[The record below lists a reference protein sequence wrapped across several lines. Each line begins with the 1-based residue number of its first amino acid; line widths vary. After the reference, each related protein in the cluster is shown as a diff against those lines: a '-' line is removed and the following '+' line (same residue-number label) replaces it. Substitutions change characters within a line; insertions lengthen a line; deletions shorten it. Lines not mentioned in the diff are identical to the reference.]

1 MNIRKIAAVMT
12 VAAMLCETAF
22 ASVLGTAPVSLK
34 NTVVSHGTELFEN
47 KFMSDQD
54 GVGLQSEYYAEY
66 TPNLDTTPYVTT
78 GKSVFGKRDAFEA
91 AEYMKENG
99 LVPMLGI
106 NASYFS
112 LQTGVPMGHVISEGR
127 LLSSDSAEINSL
139 GFMEDGTA
147 FIAPLSVEVMLE
159 TEQGSVGISNINKY
173 NVATIP
179 WITLY
184 NSDFG
189 EHTENDVEALSLIID
204 TKDEKLVNGEK
215 IEAEVVDKFVYTGGL
230 AIEEGKMILSINTD
244 GSYEY
249 HYKLLDSV
257 GVGDKIKLT
266 CHYKG
271 DERWEKAQH
280 AIGSQNE
287 VLLKDGEVAPD
298 LAKGA
303 APRTAVGIT
312 ADGNV
317 LFYVI
322 DGRQEGHSYGAK
334 LETVA
339 NRLKELG
346 CVDAINFDGGG
357 SSAIVGV
364 YPGAEDMS
372 VINSPSDGRLRSV
385 TNFIFLKNN
394 KKPDGELFGIYV
406 TPQQDKYLT
415 GTKAE
420 LSSYGYDKEF
430 YRVDA
435 EDVEFS
441 VSGESVIDGSTVT
454 FIGNEK
460 VEITATSGDVSTVST
475 NEVYDTPDG
484 IELLVSGENVKT
496 LAVNTDTEL
505 ELSAE
510 AYIGY
515 TKLIADSD
523 CFAYALE
530 GDIGSIENNIFT
542 ARADKT
548 TKGKIIVSAGKK
560 SVEIPV
566 KVINNDYIFGDI
578 TEHWARE
585 MIRDMAI
592 EGAVSGYE
600 TDESPDPL
608 FMPDNNITRAEFA
621 VLLGKY
627 LMLETADV
635 KEKVF
640 SDEIPQWAEKY
651 IYAMY
656 SLGYVSGKKLA
667 DSSVAFAPGDKITR
681 AEAAAIIGRT
691 LMQKDVSGEVEFA
704 DSEEIPSWAKAY
716 IERLAD
722 EGILSGYADGS
733 VKPLSNVT
741 RAEAVTLLYKL
752 NAVNNIKPEE
762 DIASDDNII
771 EETQKQDDEIEELIE
786 GIEELVSEIEDEE
799 TSAEADAEEAE
810 AQENEDSDTPEIQE
824 IK

>member
-1 MNIRKIAAVMT
+1 MMFWGRNLKGLEYMKLKKITAMVVLAALLSET
-12 VAAMLCETAF
+12 VS

-66 TPNLDTTPYVTT
+66 EPNAGTTPFVTT
-78 GKSVFGKRDAFEA
+78 GRAVFGKRDAFEA

-99 LVPMLGI
+99 MTPMLGI

-112 LQTGVPMGHVISEGR
+112 VATGVPMGHVISEGR
-127 LLSSDSAEINSL
+127 LLSSDSTEINTL
-139 GFMEDGTA
+139 GFLEDSTA
-147 FIAPLSVEVMLE
+147 FIAPLTVEVMLE
-159 TEQGSVGISNINKY
+159 AEQGSVGISNINKY

-189 EHTENDVEALSLIID
+189 EHTENDVEALSVIID
-204 TKDEKLVNGEK
+204 TKDAELVNGAEL
-215 IEAEVVDKFVYTGGL
+215 EAEVVDKFIYTGGL

-249 HYKLLDSV
+249 HYKLLDSIQI
-257 GVGDKIKLT
+257 GDKLKLT
-266 CHYKG
+266 CSFKG
-271 DERWEKAQH
+271 DERWKNVQH

-287 VLLKDGEVAPD
+287 VLLKDGEVSQE

-312 ADGNV
+312 ESGNV
-317 LFYVI
+317 LFYVL

-357 SSAIVGV
+357 SSAMVGI
-364 YPGAEDMS
+364 YPGAVDMS
-372 VINSPSDGRLRSV
+372 VINSPSDGRLREV

-394 KKPDGELFGIYV
+394 KKPDGKLAGIYV

-430 YRVDA
+430 YAKDA
-435 EDVEFS
+435 GEVEFS
-441 VSGESVIDGSTVT
+441 VSGDSIIEDNTVT
-454 FIGNEK
+454 FTGNGK
-460 VEITATSGDVSTVST
+460 VEITATSGDISTVSY
-475 NEVYDTPDG
+475 NEVYDMPDG
-484 IELLVSGENVKT
+484 IELLINGENVKA

-510 AYIGY
+510 AYIGH
-515 TKLIADSD
+515 TKLIADRE
-523 CFAYALE
+523 CFSFELE
-530 GDIGSIENNIFT
+530 GDIGSIEDDIFT
-542 ARADKT
+542 ARAEKT
-548 TKGKIIVSAGKK
+548 TKGKIIITAGKK

-566 KVINNDYIFGDI
+566 KVINNDFIFADI
-578 TEHWARE
+578 AEHWARE

-592 EGAVSGYE
+592 TGAVSGYE
-600 TDESPDPL
+600 TEESPDPL

-627 LMLETADV
+627 LMLETAEPE
-635 KEKVF
+635 EKVF
-640 SDEIPQWAEKY
+640 SDEIPAWAEKY

-656 SLGYVSGKKLA
+656 SLGYVSGKKQA
-667 DSSVAFAPGDKITR
+667 DGSIAFAASDKITR
-681 AEAAAIIGRT
+681 AEAATIIGRT
-691 LMQKDVSGEVEFA
+691 LLAKEIAEKVQFTDSDEVP
-704 DSEEIPSWAKAY
+704 DWAMPY
-716 IERLAD
+716 VERLAD

-733 VKPLSNVT
+733 VKPHANVT

-752 NAVNNIKPEE
+752 KAVNEIIPEE
-762 DIASDDNII
+762 DITEELQVEMNQPEADTDEMIDIESLEALADEFAEEMAKII
-771 EETQKQDDEIEELIE
+771 E
-786 GIEELVSEIEDEE
+786 
-799 TSAEADAEEAE
+799 
-810 AQENEDSDTPEIQE
+810 
-824 IK
+824 

>member
-1 MNIRKIAAVMT
+1 MNKRKIAAVLT
-12 VAAMLCETAF
+12 VSAMLCETAF

-66 TPNLDTTPYVTT
+66 TPNADTTPYVTT
-78 GKSVFGKRDAFEA
+78 GRSVFGKRDAFEA

-112 LQTGVPMGHVISEGR
+112 LATGVPMGHVISEGR

-147 FIAPLSVEVMLE
+147 FIAPLSVEVMIE
-159 TEQGSVGISNINKY
+159 AEQGSVGISNINKY

-189 EHTENDVEALSLIID
+189 KHTENDVEALSLIID
-204 TKDEKLVNGEK
+204 TKDKKLVNGAE

-230 AIEEGKMILSINTD
+230 AIEEDKMILSINTD

-249 HYKLLDSV
+249 HYKLLDSIE
-257 GVGDKIKLT
+257 VGDKIKLT
-266 CHYKG
+266 CSYNG
-271 DERWEKAQH
+271 DERWERAEH
-280 AIGSQNE
+280 GIGSQNE
-287 VLLKDGEVAPD
+287 VLLKEGEVAKD

-312 ADGNV
+312 ENGNV
-317 LFYVI
+317 LFYVL
-322 DGRQEGHSYGAK
+322 DGRQKGHSYGAK

-357 SSAIVGV
+357 SSAMVGV

-394 KKPDGELFGIYV
+394 KKPDGELYGIYV

-420 LSSYGYDKEF
+420 LSGYGYDKEYYPTDMDELKF
-430 YRVDA
+430 
-435 EDVEFS
+435 E
-441 VSGESVIDGSTVT
+441 VSGDSVIDDNTVT
-454 FIGNEK
+454 FIGNGK
-460 VEITATSGDVSTVST
+460 AEITAISGNISTVST

-484 IELLVSGENVKT
+484 IELFVYGENVKT
-496 LAVNTDTEL
+496 LSVNTDTEL

-510 AYIGY
+510 AYIGH
-515 TKLIADSD
+515 TKLIADGE
-523 CFAYALE
+523 CFKYSTE
-530 GDIGSIENNIFT
+530 GDIGSIEDNIFT

-548 TKGKIIVSAGKK
+548 TKGKLIVTAGKT

-578 TEHWARE
+578 KEHWARE

-592 EGAVSGYE
+592 DGAVSGYE
-600 TDESPDPL
+600 TEESDEPV

-640 SDEIPQWAEKY
+640 SDDIPGWAEKY

-667 DSSVAFAPGDKITR
+667 DGSVAFAPGDRITR

-691 LMQKDVSGEVEFA
+691 LMQKDVSEVSEFI
-704 DSEEIPSWAKAY
+704 DSDEIPSWAKAY
-716 IERLAD
+716 IERLAE

-733 VKPLSNVT
+733 VKPLANVT

-752 NAVNNIKPEE
+752 NAVNNINIWE
-762 DIASDDNII
+762 DAAP
-771 EETQKQDDEIEELIE
+771 DDEITEKETVSDGQLEELIE
-786 GIEELVSEIEDEE
+786 GLEEFVNEE
-799 TSAEADAEEAE
+799 QKEEAE
-810 AQENEDSDTPEIQE
+810 ADIKQE
-824 IK
+824 